1 MLSKRNG
8 EKITNMIYDKIK
20 EVYNDEPDVNLDAWN
35 TDDWASVATT
45 AFGYM
50 GETGMISSADMCD
63 LLAYLVDGDE
73 LATMDVLENGG
84 ITNMLGGRLFA
95 MHNDPC

>member
-1 MLSKRNG
+1 MLSKGNG
-8 EKITNMIYDKIK
+8 EKVANSIYDKIK
-20 EVYNDEPDVNLDAWN
+20 EVYDGEPDVNLDAWN

-45 AFGYM
+45 AF
-50 GETGMISSADMCD
+50 ECMILSPTNMCD

-84 ITNMLGGRLFA
+84 ITNILGGRLFA
-95 MHNDPC
+95 MHNDIC